1 MRMIVGISGASGVI
15 YGIRLLEVLAGVADI
30 ETHLVLTPSGRLNI
44 GIETD
49 RSTSD
54 VESLA
59 DVVHNIKNMAAPI
72 ASGSYPTMGMVV
84 APCSM
89 KTLSAV
95 VNAYSDNLLSRA
107 AEVTLKEGHPL
118 VLMPRESPLHAGHA
132 RLLHEA
138 TLMGIHVA
146 PPMPAFYNSPQTVD
160 DIINHSVGRVL
171 CRASEFD
178 AEMVVRKCPT
188 LAGSWGVLR
197 GVVRD
202 ERERD
207 SATAACAVAGGEV
220 GDFLAGYVPGDDP
233 GGRGA

>member
-15 YGIRLLEVLAGVADI
+15 YGIRLLEVLASVADI

-107 AEVTLKEGHPL
+107 AEVTLKEGRPL

-160 DIINHSVGRVL
+160 DIINHSGGRVL
-171 CRASEFD
+171 RPLRHRPRHRAPLVGP
-178 AEMVVRKCPT
+178 APPPRPLT
-188 LAGSWGVLR
+188 TPIA
-197 GVVRD
+197 
-202 ERERD
+202 
-207 SATAACAVAGGEV
+207 ATAHGGVRTLNSRARCVPASTAPGVAPAIEHLMDYSV
-220 GDFLAGYVPGDDP
+220 N
-233 GGRGA
+233 

>member
-15 YGIRLLEVLAGVADI
+15 YGIRLLEVLAGVDDV
-30 ETHLVLTPSGRLNI
+30 ETHLVLSPSGRLNI

-49 RSTSD
+49 RSAAD

-107 AEVTLKEGHPL
+107 AEVTLKEGRPL

-146 PPMPAFYNSPQTVD
+146 PPMPAFYNAPRTVD

-171 CRASEFD
+171 DLFGIDCGI
-178 AEMVVRKCPT
+178 VRR
-188 LAGSWGVLR
+188 W
-197 GVVRD
+197 
-202 ERERD
+202 
-207 SATAACAVAGGEV
+207 
-220 GDFLAGYVPGDDP
+220 
-233 GGRGA
+233 GGRPLRPDR